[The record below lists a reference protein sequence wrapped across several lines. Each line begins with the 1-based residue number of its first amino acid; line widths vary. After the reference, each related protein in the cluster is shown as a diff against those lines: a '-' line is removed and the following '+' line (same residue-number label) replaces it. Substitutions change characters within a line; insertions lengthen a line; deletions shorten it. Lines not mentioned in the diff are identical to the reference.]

1 MAVSEKMLPFSYS
14 NLEKEAELALS
25 KEPFTY
31 VQSGA
36 GAEIT
41 LCENETAFNRWAIVP
56 RVLKDVSSR
65 VLSTDILGTHLP
77 ASFIL
82 APIGNQGILHPE
94 GELAS
99 ARAAA
104 AFGVPFIAS
113 TVSTFSL
120 EEIAAANGT
129 GSRWFQ
135 LYWSSDFEV
144 TASLVH
150 RAEKAGYTAIT
161 VTVDMPVVGYR
172 ERDLDHQYF
181 PLALGKGA
189 ANFLQD
195 PIFLSRLSK
204 PPAEDMTGALAHLQ
218 SLFFTPSLTWEK
230 VKKLREITSLPII
243 IKGVLHE
250 EDARKAVDAGFDG
263 IVVSNHGG
271 RQLDGCISSLDAL
284 SPIVTAVAGKIPV
297 MLDSGIRRGAD
308 VVKALALGADAV
320 LLGRPYVYGLAVGG
334 ENGVKHVIEQY
345 IKDVDTAVAL
355 TGLTAVSEANRGT
368 VRKVN

>member
-1 MAVSEKMLPFSYS
+1 MTVSERTLPFSYS
-14 NLEKEAELALS
+14 FLERAAELKLE

-36 GAEIT
+36 GAEVT
-41 LCENETAFNRWAIVP
+41 LRDNEAAFKRWAIVP
-56 RVLKDVSSR
+56 RVLKDVSR
-65 VLSTDILGTHLP
+65 RNLSIDILGTHLP
-77 ASFIL
+77 ASFML

-120 EEIAAANGT
+120 EEIAEANGD

-144 TASLVH
+144 TASMVQ
-150 RAEKAGYTAIT
+150 RAEKAGYSAIV
-161 VTVDMPVVGYR
+161 VTVDMPVVGHR
-172 ERDLDHQYF
+172 ERDLNHQYF

-195 PIFLSRLSK
+195 PVFQSRLKKS
-204 PPAEDMTGALAHLQ
+204 PVEDREGALAHLL
-218 SLFFTPSLTWEK
+218 SLFFEPALTWEK
-230 VKKLREITSLPII
+230 VQKLREITSLPIV
-243 IKGVLHE
+243 IKGVLHAD
-250 EDARKAVDAGFDG
+250 DAKTAIDLGFDG

-284 SPIVTAVAGKIPV
+284 PVISEAVADRIPV
-297 MLDSGIRRGAD
+297 LFDSGIRRGAD
-308 VVKALALGADAV
+308 AVKALALGADAV
-320 LLGRPYVYGLAVGG
+320 LLGRPYVYGLAAGG
-334 ENGVKHVIEQY
+334 EDGVKHVINQF
-345 IKDVDTAVAL
+345 IKDVDAGVAL
-355 TGLTAVSEANRGT
+355 TGLTKASDANSAILRRIT
-368 VRKVN
+368 